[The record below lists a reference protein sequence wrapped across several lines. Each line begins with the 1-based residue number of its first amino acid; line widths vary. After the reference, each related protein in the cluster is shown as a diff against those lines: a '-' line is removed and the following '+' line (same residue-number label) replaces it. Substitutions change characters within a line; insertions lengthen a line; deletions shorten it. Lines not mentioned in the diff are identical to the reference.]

1 MHLLDKVKLILL
13 SPYHLIV
20 KNVYVYAFHHI
31 IHALHSLCILY
42 IYLCAHTYR
51 IARGSNSVGIQGRGR
66 GGPVGDPAT
75 GGSRRRRTGAGRTA

>member
-13 SPYHLIV
+13 SPCHLVV

-31 IHALHSLCILY
+31 ILALHSLYILY

-51 IARGSNSVGIQGRGR
+51 IARGSNSIRICGRGR
-66 GGPVGDPAT
+66 GPAGDLVV
-75 GGSRRRRTGAGRTA
+75 GGSRRRRTGAGRTS